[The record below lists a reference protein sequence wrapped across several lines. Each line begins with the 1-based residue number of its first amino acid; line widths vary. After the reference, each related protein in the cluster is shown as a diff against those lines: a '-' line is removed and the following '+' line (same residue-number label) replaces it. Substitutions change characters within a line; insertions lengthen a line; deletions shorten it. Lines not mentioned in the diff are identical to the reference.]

1 MHPNHKSQKQ
11 MQEKIWKREFKLEAL
26 NNISENT
33 CNEYLGIE
41 FTEYGDD
48 YIMARM
54 PVNERT
60 VQPMRILHGGA
71 SVVLAETVGSVAA
84 TLCIDDPAKTAVGV
98 SINASHLRPAREGSV
113 VTATCTPIRI
123 GRTLH
128 VWDIKIRDEKD
139 RMTCICRL
147 TMAVIDI

>member
-1 MHPNHKSQKQ
+1 MK
-11 MQEKIWKREFKLEAL
+11 EKIWKKEFTLDAL
-26 NNISENT
+26 NSFSENS
-33 CNEYLGIE
+33 CSGYLGIK

-48 YIMARM
+48 YIIARM
-54 PVNERT
+54 PVNEKT

-84 TLCIDDPAKTAVGV
+84 TFCISDANKTAVGV
-98 SINASHLRPAREGSV
+98 SINASHLRPAREGSM

-147 TMAVIDI
+147 TMAVVDILS

>member
-1 MHPNHKSQKQ
+1 MATPIWHSDFQLDTLNSISQNSCSQ
-11 MQEKIWKREFKLEAL
+11 HMDIQ
-26 NNISENT
+26 
-33 CNEYLGIE
+33 

-48 YIMARM
+48 YLVATM
-54 PVNERT
+54 PVNEKT

-71 SVVLAETVGSVAA
+71 SVVLAETVGSVAS
-84 TLCIDDPAKTAVGV
+84 TLCVDMNTKTAVGV
-98 SINASHLRPAREGSV
+98 SINASHLRPASEGST

-128 VWDIKIRDEKD
+128 VWEIKIRDEKD

-147 TMAVIDI
+147 TMAVVDLKRER

>member
-1 MHPNHKSQKQ
+1 MST
-11 MQEKIWKREFKLEAL
+11 KIWHSDIQLDVL
-26 NNISENT
+26 NDISRNT
-33 CNEYLGIE
+33 CSTHMGIQ

-48 YIMARM
+48 YLVATM
-54 PVNERT
+54 PVNEKT

-84 TLCIDDPAKTAVGV
+84 TLCVDMNTKTAVGV
-98 SINASHLRPAREGSV
+98 SINASHLRPAREGGV
-113 VTATCTPIRI
+113 VTATCKPIRI

-128 VWDIKIRDEKD
+128 VWEIKIRDEKD

-147 TMAVIDI
+147 TMAVVDL

>member
-1 MHPNHKSQKQ
+1 MKK
-11 MQEKIWKREFKLEAL
+11 KIWKREFKLDIL
-26 NNISENT
+26 NNFSENS
-33 CNEYLGIE
+33 CPGYLEIE

-48 YIMARM
+48 YIIARM
-54 PVNERT
+54 PVNEKT

-84 TLCIDDPAKTAVGV
+84 TLCISDADKTAVGV

-113 VTATCTPIRI
+113 VTATCTPIRL

-147 TMAVIDI
+147 TMAVVDI